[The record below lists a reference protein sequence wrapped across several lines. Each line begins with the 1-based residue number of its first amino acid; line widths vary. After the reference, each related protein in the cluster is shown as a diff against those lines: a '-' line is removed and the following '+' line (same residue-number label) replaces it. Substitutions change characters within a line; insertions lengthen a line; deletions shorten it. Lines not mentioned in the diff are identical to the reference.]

1 MSYIVTVHG
10 MLKGKDEK
18 ASKQLHDNAAAQAR
32 AIGKSLGN
40 ISHHAYLNPDN
51 PKEFFD
57 IDRWDDNL
65 EGLKKFF
72 SDPGMA
78 KAMGELFEAPP
89 EIRIYEDK
97 GWLEW

>member
-18 ASKQLHDNAAAQAR
+18 ASKQLHDTSAAQAR
-32 AIGKSLGN
+32 TIGKPLGN
-40 ISHHAYLNPDN
+40 ISHHSYLNPEN

-57 IDRWDDNL
+57 IDALDDNI

-78 KAMGELFEAPP
+78 KVMGELFEAPP
-89 EIRIYEDK
+89 DIDIYVDK
-97 GWLEW
+97 DWLRW